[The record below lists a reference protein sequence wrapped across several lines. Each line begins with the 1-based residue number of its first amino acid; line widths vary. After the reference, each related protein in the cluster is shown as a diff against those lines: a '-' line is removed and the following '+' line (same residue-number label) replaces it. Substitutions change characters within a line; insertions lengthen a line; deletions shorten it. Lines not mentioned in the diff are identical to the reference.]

1 MKILRKILCGSAAVL
16 AVCIAAALLFL
27 KLGAM
32 PVSSVDNADEKR
44 FEVPAGT
51 SARKIAKDLK
61 ASGLIR
67 SELVFYLGARFPFF
81 RSVLLGSREPFSLKS
96 GVYKISGSMSILQIY
111 RTLSSGQQEFIRV
124 SVPEGLTVSKIAL
137 KLENTGVCE
146 AEDF

>member
-81 RSVLLGSREPFSLKS
+81 R
-96 GVYKISGSMSILQIY
+96 
-111 RTLSSGQQEFIRV
+111 
-124 SVPEGLTVSKIAL
+124 
-137 KLENTGVCE
+137 
-146 AEDF
+146 